1 VSAGDVIGLVLSGLV
16 LVYLLVVLIA
26 PEKF

>member
-1 VSAGDVIGLVLSGLV
+1 MSAGDVIGLILSGLV
-16 LVYLLVVLIA
+16 LIYLLVVLIM